1 MINLST
7 KSKFLIGSFLSKI
20 LIFFYG
26 NKKRIVTRNGL
37 KYEIDFKEGVDLGIF
52 FGIKN
57 ENNLYKITNYLD
69 KNKKKVLVDVGAN
82 IGSVTLPLA
91 QLFHLSN
98 IISIEPTKYAYFKL
112 KKNLDLNPD
121 IKKRVTLHNMFI
133 SNKKEKINY
142 VHSSWNFSSKSHT
155 HKIHMGT
162 LKQTSNKTRSLSQ
175 LLQKTKK
182 KIDFI
187 KIDVDGYEME
197 VLKSGQKI
205 IKKHKPLIY
214 FEFAPYLYKEF
225 GYTAKNLI
233 DFIIKDLNYRFFN
246 ENFKKEENIYKMEK
260 NLQDR
265 SVNFFLIHKKN
276 ISKFN

>member
-1 MINLST
+1 
-7 KSKFLIGSFLSKI
+7 
-20 LIFFYG
+20 
-26 NKKRIVTRNGL
+26 
-37 KYEIDFKEGVDLGIF
+37 
-52 FGIKN
+52 
-57 ENNLYKITNYLD
+57 
-69 KNKKKVLVDVGAN
+69 
-82 IGSVTLPLA
+82 
-91 QLFHLSN
+91 
-98 IISIEPTKYAYFKL
+98 
-112 KKNLDLNPD
+112 
-121 IKKRVTLHNMFI
+121 
-133 SNKKEKINY
+133 
-142 VHSSWNFSSKSHT
+142 
-155 HKIHMGT
+155 MGT

-246 ENFKKEENIYKMEK
+246 EDFKKEENIYKMEK
-260 NLQDR
+260 NLKDR

-276 ISKFN
+276 ISKFK